1 MIKRLS
7 QQEEKTA
14 KAIQKIQK
22 PAYQVEAKLMGFEG
36 IPQLNESV
44 LEIQNSGETFIGYIE
59 DDLKGF
65 ISYTEENR
73 LIDICRLVVDPEH
86 FRQGIARKLLVFL
99 LERFVGY
106 DFIVSTGSA
115 NTPAKKL
122 YDSLGFIESRNFE
135 VAPGIYC
142 TEFQKKK
149 QG

>member
-1 MIKRLS
+1 MIKRLN

-36 IPQLNESV
+36 IPQLNESI
-44 LEIQNSGETFIGYIE
+44 LEIQNSGEVFIGYIE
-59 DDLKGF
+59 NDLKGF
-65 ISYTEENR
+65 ISYKEENGV
-73 LIDICRLVVDPEH
+73 IDICRLVVAPEH
-86 FRQGIARKLLVFL
+86 FRQGIARKLLAFL
-99 LERFVGY
+99 LEQFDGY
-106 DFIVSTGSA
+106 GFIVSTGSA

-122 YDSLGFIESRNFE
+122 YISFGFIESRSFE

-149 QG
+149 QR